1 MPSPSGGDAGVV
13 YADASGSGGFA
24 AWTAVEGCVYA
35 VAGEWTTGERSML
48 ICELELLAST
58 FGLVALAP
66 WLPRDVYSFTD
77 NTVAQAAMRRL
88 AAESPAMQ
96 AILARRTHWMHAA
109 GVLEEPRRISSEAN
123 LWADLG
129 SRPEKG
135 GVEEVERQAR
145 ALGMDFVRV
154 DVPAR
159 WRDTSRL
166 RGDGLGLGW
175 DSASDM

>member
-1 MPSPSGGDAGVV
+1 
-13 YADASGSGGFA
+13 
-24 AWTAVEGCVYA
+24 
-35 VAGEWTTGERSML
+35 
-48 ICELELLAST
+48 
-58 FGLVALAP
+58 
-66 WLPRDVYSFTD
+66 
-77 NTVAQAAMRRL
+77 
-88 AAESPAMQ
+88 
-96 AILARRTHWMHAA
+96 MHAA

-145 ALGMDFVRV
+145 ALGMEFVRV